1 MEKSVNTNIKSKQIS
16 LHNQTW
22 GEWEWREWI
31 ALSCSDYSS
40 DHKNYNFLMIV
51 IDLKNP
57 ISHLLAKLLSDSSIS
72 QSHSMLSFKSTS
84 HNLGF
89 NHHSNSVKYVR
100 FSEYGFVIT
109 CMTTNRIGLQSVLLP
124 LLITFKSKPETNAS
138 SCSFQNVRL
147 VWRIKKWKRKN
158 QERRES
164 KATKSPKQIYLC
176 FDRYWIVF
184 R

>member
-22 GEWEWREWI
+22 GEWEWRDWI

-57 ISHLLAKLLSDSSIS
+57 ISHLLAKLLSDSSTS
-72 QSHSMLSFKSTS
+72 QSDSMLSFKSTS

-100 FSEYGFVIT
+100 FSESIIFVRFCYHLYDYKSNWTPISPIT
-109 CMTTNRIGLQSVLLP
+109 ITNYI
-124 LLITFKSKPETNAS
+124 
-138 SCSFQNVRL
+138 
-147 VWRIKKWKRKN
+147 
-158 QERRES
+158 
-164 KATKSPKQIYLC
+164 
-176 FDRYWIVF
+176 
-184 R
+184 